1 MAVAADRIAVVTGA
15 SSGIGHAIA
24 ARLLADGW
32 SVVGLSRREPDLT
45 RDGLRWRPCD
55 LAEPGSIGAAVH
67 GVPVVDA
74 VVHAAGFQ
82 VSAALADLDP
92 DDGDA
97 MYAVHVGAA
106 VRLGH
111 ELVHR
116 IPDGGRVVLV
126 GSRTASGVP
135 GKSLYAGTKAA
146 LRGLARSWAGELAPR
161 GITVN
166 VVEPGPTDTAMLAD
180 PRRAATPP
188 VLPPLGRRIRPDE
201 VAAVV
206 AFLVGDGGAMVTGQ
220 CWAICGGASLGG
232 PP

>member
-1 MAVAADRIAVVTGA
+1 VGADRTAVVTGA
-15 SSGIGHAIA
+15 SSGIGQAIA
-24 ARLLADGW
+24 ARLLRDGW
-32 SVVGLSRREPDLT
+32 SVAGLSRREPSLT
-45 RDGLRWRPCD
+45 AHGLAWRPCD
-55 LAEPGSIGAAVH
+55 LAEPRSIAEAVRD
-67 GVPVVDA
+67 VPVVHA
-74 VVHAAGFQ
+74 LVHAAGFQ
-82 VSAALADLDP
+82 VSAALPDLDP

-106 VRLGH
+106 VRIGH
-111 ELVHR
+111 HLVHR
-116 IPDGGRVVLV
+116 IADGGRIVLV

-161 GITVN
+161 RITVN

-180 PRRAATPP
+180 PRRVSTPP
-188 VLPPLGRRIRPDE
+188 VMPPLGRLVRPEE

-220 CWAICGGASLGG
+220 CWAVCGGTSLGTT
-232 PP
+232 P